1 MMRYSQEWSD
11 RRLEAIVGNILRSG
25 VATAALVVSVGGG
38 IYLWRHGGEPVSLG
52 LFRGEPS
59 DFSTLNGIL
68 RSVLSLRGRGL
79 IQLGLLVL
87 IATPVARVA
96 FAVVGFALERDR
108 LYVAVTLLVLIF
120 LLYSIAGT
128 GRV

>member
-1 MMRYSQEWSD
+1 MMRYGREWSD
-11 RRLEAIVGNILRSG
+11 RRLETVLGKVLRIG
-25 VATAALVVSVGGG
+25 VTAAALVVVAGGG

-68 RSVLSLRGRGL
+68 RSVLNLRGRGL
-79 IQLGLLVL
+79 IQLGLLIL

-96 FAVVGFALERDR
+96 FAVAGFAWERDR
-108 LYVAVTLLVLIF
+108 FYAGVASLVLI
-120 LLYSIAGT
+120 LLLASLAGWV
-128 GRV
+128 G